1 MQNRTRGGRLVR
13 EMVGER
19 NTVHNK
25 WQSGGK
31 ESGWKRNLLNYLA
44 FRAFA
49 YGGV

>member
-1 MQNRTRGGRLVR
+1 MICSWPDFPICLQAATCKTDLRGGRLVR

-31 ESGWKRNLLNYLA
+31 KGVGW
-44 FRAFA
+44 
-49 YGGV
+49 